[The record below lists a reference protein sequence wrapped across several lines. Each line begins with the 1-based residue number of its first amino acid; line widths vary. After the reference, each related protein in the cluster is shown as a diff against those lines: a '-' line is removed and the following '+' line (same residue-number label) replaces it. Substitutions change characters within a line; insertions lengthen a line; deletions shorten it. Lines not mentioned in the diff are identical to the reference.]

1 MKTCYIHS
9 AVSISAQNSFAEN
22 GLRSDLKAFSGYK
35 ISAHHPPYRDF
46 IPIAQLRRMSPA
58 VKMGVTA
65 SKKVLTEVKIDQPD
79 AIITGS
85 GMGCLADT
93 ETFLNTLIENDEQ
106 FLTPTAFIQST
117 HNTVAG
123 QIALGLKCKAYNTT
137 YVHGSFSFESALID
151 AQLQIEAGEANNI
164 LVGGVDELGTEF
176 VDYIHL
182 LEKQQ
187 EQPIQVPLGEGA
199 TFCVLSSEKK
209 KEALAILK
217 AVEIHSKI
225 ADENIVAEMQNFLNR
240 NTIDIS
246 DIDAVIFGNNGDN
259 FDVYYENLQQQLFSE
274 TDCLQY
280 KNYVGEFFTASGFAF
295 WSGVQLIEKQTFP
308 KEFFTQKCDAKEY
321 KTVLLYNQFKGSQ
334 HSFVLLTQ
342 C

>member
-9 AVSISAQNSFAEN
+9 VVSISAQDSFAED
-22 GLRSDLKAFSGYK
+22 GIISEIQEQADYK
-35 ISAHHPPYRDF
+35 ILAVHPPYRDF
-46 IPIAQLRRMSPA
+46 IPLSQLRRMSPA
-58 VKMGVTA
+58 IKMGVAA
-65 SKKVLTEVKIDQPD
+65 SKKALEKANVEQPD

-85 GMGCLADT
+85 GLGCMADT
-93 ETFLNTLIENDEQ
+93 ETFLNTLLENDEQ

-137 YVHGSFSFESALID
+137 YTHGSVSFESALVD
-151 AQLQIEAGEANNI
+151 AQLQIEAGEASNI
-164 LVGGVDELGTEF
+164 LIGGVDELGSEF
-176 VDYIHL
+176 VDYVHL
-182 LEKQQ
+182 VEQKQK
-187 EQPIQVPLGEGA
+187 QPIQVPLGEGA

-209 KEALAILK
+209 EEAVAVLK

-225 ADENIVAEMQNFLNR
+225 TDENIVAEMQAFLKR
-240 NTIDIS
+240 NKVDAS
-246 DIDAVIFGNNGDN
+246 DIDAVILGNNGDA
-259 FDVYYENLQQQLFSE
+259 FDVYYQNIEEVFPKI
-274 TDCLQY
+274 DFLQY
-280 KNYVGEFFTASGFAF
+280 KKHIGEFFTASAFAF
-295 WSGVQLIEKQTFP
+295 WMGAQLIEGETLP
-308 KEFFTQKCDAKEY
+308 KDFFIRKAESKSY